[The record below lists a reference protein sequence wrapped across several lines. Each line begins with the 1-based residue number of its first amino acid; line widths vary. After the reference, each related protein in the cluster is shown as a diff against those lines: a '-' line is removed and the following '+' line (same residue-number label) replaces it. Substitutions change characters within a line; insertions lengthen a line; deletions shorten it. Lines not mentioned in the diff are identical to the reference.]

1 MKRKYFQVS
10 LYILIPLIFGGL
22 NFLTLTI
29 MFYIS
34 HSPFKGGLEPDLQAL
49 LWEIFAAILSAAV
62 ALFFTW
68 ILLRPVTKFI
78 QKAES
83 LPVFPKPSTED
94 EMKSRDALEHFT
106 QIFDQLTTILSK
118 VEARE
123 LFPGIIGQ
131 SKIMRSIFTQILKV
145 APTDSTVLIL
155 GESGTGKELV
165 AMSLYEHSRR
175 RGEPFVKLNCVAIP
189 ESLLESELFGHEKGA
204 FTGAT
209 SQKAG
214 KFEMADGGVIF
225 LDEIGDMPLTT
236 QAKLLRVLQEKE
248 FERVGG
254 TRTIKVDTRF
264 IVATNKNLPEMVKQG
279 QFREDLYYRIN
290 VFSIYL
296 PPLRER
302 KEDIPYL
309 IDHFLEKSG
318 KPIQVSPQ
326 ALQVITS
333 YSWPGNVRELQNNIE
348 RAAVL
353 SETGVIEPVHLPAH
367 LTGIIGEHLGNGA
380 SDAITIDERIGEVEK
395 GLIIEA
401 LTRTGG
407 VQIRAAEILGINQRS
422 LWHRIKKHGIDAES
436 LKGLQKM

>member
-1 MKRKYFQVS
+1 M
-10 LYILIPLIFGGL
+10 
-22 NFLTLTI
+22 
-29 MFYIS
+29 
-34 HSPFKGGLEPDLQAL
+34 EPALQIL
-49 LWEIFAAILSAAV
+49 LWEIFASTLNGAA
-62 ALFFTW
+62 ALFFVW
-68 ILLRPVTKFI
+68 MLLRPVTKFI

-83 LPVFPKPSTED
+83 LPVFPKPSTD
-94 EMKSRDALEHFT
+94 DKMKSRDALEHIS
-106 QIFDQLTTILSK
+106 QVFDQLTTILSK
-118 VEARE
+118 VEAKE

-175 RGEPFVKLNCVAIP
+175 RGESFVKLNCVAIP
-189 ESLLESELFGHEKGA
+189 ENLLESELFGHEKGA

-209 SQKAG
+209 SQKIG
-214 KFEMADGGVIF
+214 KFEVADGGIIF

-254 TRTIKVDTRF
+254 NHTIKVDIRF
-264 IVATNKNLPEMVKQG
+264 IVATNKNLAEMVKQG

-309 IDHFLEKSG
+309 IDHFLDKSEKL
-318 KPIQVSPQ
+318 INISPP
-326 ALQVITS
+326 ALQIFLS
-333 YSWPGNVRELQNNIE
+333 YLWPGNIRELQNVIE

-353 SETGVIEPVHLPAH
+353 AENDIIEPKHIPAH
-367 LTGIIGEHLGNGA
+367 MTTANGRSGDAEDIYHLN
-380 SDAITIDERIGEVEK
+380 IDERINQIEK

-401 LTRTGG
+401 LNRTGG
-407 VQIRAAEILGINQRS
+407 IQVRAAEILGINQRS
-422 LWHRIKKHGIDAES
+422 LWHRIKKHRIDSES
-436 LKGLQKM
+436 LKSLQKM

>member
-1 MKRKYFQVS
+1 VGPAS
-10 LYILIPLIFGGL
+10 
-22 NFLTLTI
+22 
-29 MFYIS
+29 
-34 HSPFKGGLEPDLQAL
+34 QAL
-49 LWEIFAAILSAAV
+49 LWEIFSATLSASV

-68 ILLRPVTKFI
+68 ILLRPMTKFI

-83 LPVFPKPSTED
+83 LPVFPKPSSED
-94 EMKSRDALEHFT
+94 EMKTRDALEHFT

-118 VEARE
+118 VEAKE

-189 ESLLESELFGHEKGA
+189 ENLLESELFGHEKGA
-204 FTGAT
+204 FTGAA
-209 SQKAG
+209 SQKTG
-214 KFEMADGGVIF
+214 KFEIADGGIIF
-225 LDEIGDMPLTT
+225 LDEIGDMPMAT

-254 TRTIKVDTRF
+254 NRTIKVDVRF
-264 IVATNKNLPEMVKQG
+264 IAATNKNLLEMVKQG

-290 VFSIYL
+290 VFSISL

-309 IDHFLEKSG
+309 VDHFLEKSE
-318 KPIQVSPQ
+318 KPVQVSPQ
-326 ALQVITS
+326 ALQMITG
-333 YSWPGNVRELQNNIE
+333 YSWPGNVRELQNTIE
-348 RAAVL
+348 RAAIL
-353 SETGVIEPVHLPAH
+353 TEMGVIEPAHLPAH
-367 LTGIIGEHLGNGA
+367 LRGVMAGRQENGKTD
-380 SDAITIDERIGEVEK
+380 SPGIDERISEIEK
-395 GLIIEA
+395 GIIIEA
-401 LTRTGG
+401 LIRTGG
-407 VQIRAAEILGINQRS
+407 VQVRAAEILGINQRS
-422 LWHRIKKHGIDAES
+422 LWHRIKKHGIDADS
-436 LKGLQKM
+436 LKSLQKM

>member
-1 MKRKYFQVS
+1 MKRRYFQVS
-10 LYILIPLIFGGL
+10 LYVLIPLIFGGL
-22 NFLTLTI
+22 TFLSLTI
-29 MFYIS
+29 MYSIAQK
-34 HSPFKGGLEPDLQAL
+34 PFKIGVGLATQVL
-49 LWEIFAAILSAAV
+49 LWEIFAATFSASV

-68 ILLRPVTKFI
+68 ILLRPMTKFI

-83 LPVFPKPSTED
+83 FPAFPKPSSEN

-118 VEARE
+118 VEAKE

-175 RGEPFVKLNCVAIP
+175 RGETFVKLNCVAIP
-189 ESLLESELFGHEKGA
+189 ENLLESELFGHEKGA

-209 SQKAG
+209 SQKTG
-214 KFEMADGGVIF
+214 KFEIADGGIIF
-225 LDEIGDMPLTT
+225 LDEIGDMPMTT

-254 TRTIKVDTRF
+254 NRTIKVDIRF

-309 IDHFLEKSG
+309 VDHFLEKSE
-318 KPIQVSPQ
+318 KPVQISPH
-326 ALQVITS
+326 ALQVITG
-333 YSWPGNVRELQNNIE
+333 YSWPGNVRELQNTIE

-353 SETGVIEPVHLPAH
+353 TETGMIEPAHLPAH
-367 LTGIIGEHLGNGA
+367 LTGVMAGHQEHEKTDSL
-380 SDAITIDERIGEVEK
+380 SIDERIGDIEK

-401 LTRTGG
+401 LIRTGG
-407 VQIRAAEILGINQRS
+407 VQVRAAEILGINQRS
-422 LWHRIKKHGIDAES
+422 LWHRIKKHGIDTES
-436 LKGLQKM
+436 LKSLQKM